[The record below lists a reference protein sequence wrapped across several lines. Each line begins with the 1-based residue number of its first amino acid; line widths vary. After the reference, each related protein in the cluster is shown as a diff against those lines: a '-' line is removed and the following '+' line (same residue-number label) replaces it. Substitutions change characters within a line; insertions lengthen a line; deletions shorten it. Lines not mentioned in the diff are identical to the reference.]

1 MLKFQRQRVK
11 RYRSIRTSVDFVRIY
26 GSTRLHLL
34 FEQPECDHAWN
45 LMQRQEGTNVNE
57 ANAFRWRMRARSA
70 VCTADTCDFNPLT
83 SAIHKNGD
91 NFPNKERDNEKNTNL
106 ISLLISRKKKK
117 RRSKI
122 HDTELYLNYRFRKK
136 RGEMY
141 LYIFSFLLLIIKT
154 RLLKTLFHEL
164 KK

>member
-1 MLKFQRQRVK
+1 MRPCMESNAKTGGDQRE
-11 RYRSIRTSVDFVRIY
+11 RSECLPVAHACTFR
-26 GSTRLHLL
+26 RLHCRHVR
-34 FEQPECDHAWN
+34 FQPPH
-45 LMQRQEGTNVNE
+45 
-57 ANAFRWRMRARSA
+57 
-70 VCTADTCDFNPLT
+70 
-83 SAIHKNGD
+83 IHKNGD